1 MKAGGATTTAPGLSG
16 GLKLGDASSSGAL
29 FKGANSSNN
38 SNIAPSGGLKLDGN
52 LKLNNLPLLP
62 ATTATVSKETASG
75 VPAVGGL
82 SSSGT
87 ALGSEGAQQS
97 STVGRLGWALRI
109 TGLLFGCALTKYNIV
124 CTLCFDRNRTVLE

>member
-1 MKAGGATTTAPGLSG
+1 MKASGVATTATGLSG

-29 FKGANSSNN
+29 FKGSNLPFSNN

-82 SSSGT
+82 SSSVT

-97 STVGRLGWALRI
+97 STVGRLEMGTKNHWAL
-109 TGLLFGCALTKYNIV
+109 NWV
-124 CTLCFDRNRTVLE
+124 CLDQV

>member
-1 MKAGGATTTAPGLSG
+1 MAGLSG

-29 FKGANSSNN
+29 FKGANLSFSNN
-38 SNIAPSGGLKLDGN
+38 SNIAPSGGLKL
-52 LKLNNLPLLP
+52 NNLPLLP
-62 ATTATVSKETASG
+62 VATATVSKETASG

-97 STVGRLGWALRI
+97 STVGRLVMGTKNHWALIWVR
-109 TGLLFGCALTKYNIV
+109 LNQV
-124 CTLCFDRNRTVLE
+124 